1 MRKLSIFVISMMISL
16 GLVMDG
22 WAEIKR
28 EVIQEEIMQL
38 FASMLTKSLLP
49 VKAVAKEPA
58 SPVKKS
64 DLPLELLATAIGNAK
79 DPIAFIKDL
88 KSEKQ
93 GTYKVGNIIRGAKLI
108 KIARGEVTFE
118 RNGNKEVLGL
128 SQRARAWASGAPDN
142 PAIISANGNNIAV
155 SKTGL
160 LNEVPNVL
168 SALPKVKISAYYEAE
183 HVAGL
188 KIDGI
193 PKDSVIIA
201 AGIRNKDV
209 VKTVNN
215 QNIDSYQKA
224 LQVFQK
230 VKNQPE
236 VKITLL
242 REGKIQNI
250 NYLVRK

>member
-16 GLVMDG
+16 GLVMEG
-22 WAEIKR
+22 WAEVKR
-28 EVIQEEIMQL
+28 GVIEEEIMQL
-38 FASMLTKSLLP
+38 IAAMLTKSLLP

-88 KSEKQ
+88 QSEKQ
-93 GTYKVGNIIRGAKLI
+93 GTYKIGNKIQGATLV
-108 KIARGEVTFE
+108 KIVRGEVTLE
-118 RNGNKEVLGL
+118 RDGKQEILQL
-128 SQRARAWASGAPDN
+128 SQRARSWSSGASEN

-155 SKTGL
+155 SKQGL

-168 SALPKVKISAYYEAE
+168 SALPKVKISPYYEAE

-188 KIDGI
+188 MVDGI
-193 PKDSVIIA
+193 PKNSVIIA

-242 REGKIQNI
+242 REGKVQNI